1 MSEGIEQAPVRWL
14 DEGTGRSPEQLGLV
28 LQAQGSQNFVN
39 GTVLCGV
46 CLWGLELLS
55 PSDLPSHLGSE
66 TSKLCGSG
74 QGTQPLWASVPY

>member
-46 CLWGLELLS
+46 FMGVGALES
-55 PSDLPSHLGSE
+55 IRSAF
-66 TSKLCGSG
+66 TSWL
-74 QGTQPLWASVPY
+74 